1 MERKNSKFSNVM
13 ALIVVIVAFIVL
25 ALPGTKWK
33 TVEVTPPPHDSIVV
47 IIDTVSQ
54 MSREDTINAMAL
66 AFVKQ
71 ESNFDHKAVSPCG
84 QWVGCL
90 QLSEIMVDEAN
101 RILGWDCFNY
111 DDRYDRQGSYAIFRI
126 IQEHKNPKL
135 EIDKAIDLW
144 NPRCGQVYRWAVKKY
159 FEYNLQ
165 NYNTLHNYYEI

>member
-1 MERKNSKFSNVM
+1 MKRKNKTSKI
-13 ALIVVIVAFIVL
+13 LIVCSIIMAVTAAEFLVYDSSSRREKIDIAPLPEIFI
-25 ALPGTKWK
+25 
-33 TVEVTPPPHDSIVV
+33 DSNIR
-47 IIDTVSQ
+47 

-66 AFVKQ
+66 AFAKQ
-71 ESNFDHKAVSPCG
+71 ESNFDHMAVSPCG
-84 QWVGCL
+84 RCFGCL
-90 QLSEIMVDEAN
+90 QISEIMVREAN
-101 RILGWDCFNY
+101 RIVGFDCFCY

-144 NPRCGQVYRWAVKKY
+144 NPRCGQVYRAAVKKY